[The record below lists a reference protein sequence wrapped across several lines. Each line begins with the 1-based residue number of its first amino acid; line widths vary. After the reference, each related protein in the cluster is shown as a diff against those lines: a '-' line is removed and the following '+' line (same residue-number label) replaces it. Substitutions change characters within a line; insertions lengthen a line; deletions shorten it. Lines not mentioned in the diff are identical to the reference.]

1 MNKSILLTR
10 PNHDTATNY
19 LCIWSECILNEA
31 FKKDITVY
39 DLKGTKATKVNFD
52 SYLKAKKPGFL
63 FLNGH
68 GDAVTI
74 TGFNNEPLLE
84 SRSDKKLIKDT
95 IIYARSCDAGQILGN
110 KLVEDGVRVF
120 IGYKRK
126 FLCAYL
132 PSKISKPLEDSLV
145 KFFLQPS
152 NLIPTTLLKGH
163 SAKTV
168 HERSII
174 AMQKN
179 FRKMI
184 SSIASPEERFAAKW
198 LYGNMKSQV
207 LYGDEDA
214 SLYYRQL

>member
-10 PNHDTATNY
+10 PDHDTATNY
-19 LCIWSECILNEA
+19 LCVWSEYVLKEA
-31 FKKDITVY
+31 FKKHITVY
-39 DLKGTKATKVNFD
+39 DLKGAKATKINFD
-52 SYLKAKKPGFL
+52 SYLKAKEPGFL

-68 GDAVTI
+68 GNAKTV

-84 SRSDKKLIKDT
+84 PNSDKKLVKDT

-110 KLVEDGVRVF
+110 KLVKEGVRVF
-120 IGYKRK
+120 IGYRRK

-132 PSKISKPLEDSLV
+132 PSKISKPLEDPLV
-145 KFFLQPS
+145 KFFLLPS
-152 NLIPTTLLKGH
+152 NLIPTTILKGH
-163 SAKTV
+163 SAKIA

-184 SSIASPEERFAAKW
+184 SSVASPEERFAAKW
-198 LYGNMKSQV
+198 LYGNIKGQV
-207 LYGDEDA
+207 LFGDKDA
-214 SLYYRQL
+214 SIY

>member
-10 PNHDTATNY
+10 PDHDLATNY
-19 LCIWSECILNEA
+19 LCMWSGYVLKEA
-31 FKKDITVY
+31 SKKHIPVY
-39 DLKGTKATKVNFD
+39 DLKGTKANKVNFD
-52 SYLKAKKPGFL
+52 SYLKAKQPGFL

-68 GDAVTI
+68 GDAITI

-84 SRSDKKLIKDT
+84 SRSDKKLVKDT
-95 IIYARSCDAGQILGN
+95 VIYARSCDAGKVLGN
-110 KLVEDGVRVF
+110 QLVEDGVRVF

-132 PSKISKPLEDSLV
+132 PSKISKPLEDQLV
-145 KFFLQPS
+145 KLFLQPS
-152 NLIPTTLLKGH
+152 NLIPTTLIKGH
-163 SAKTV
+163 SAKTA

-184 SSIASPEERFAAKW
+184 SSVASPEERFAAKW

-207 LYGDEDA
+207 LYGDPNA
-214 SLYYRQL
+214 LFY